1 MEGIVTKIKDA
12 FDDSG
17 AKGKV
22 KRKYIYLENMYEDL
36 SMSLYKLK
44 RCSYEALN
52 GLTQEEI
59 EQQIQIYERRLY
71 VLGEKLDALKR
82 SIGGNY

>member
-1 MEGIVTKIKDA
+1 MDGIVTKIKDA

-17 AKGKV
+17 AKSQV
-22 KRKYIYLENMYEDL
+22 KRKYTYLEDMHEHLRMNL
-36 SMSLYKLK
+36 HKLK
-44 RCSYEALN
+44 CCSYEALT

-71 VLGEKLDALKR
+71 VIGEKLDELRK